1 MERKTP
7 ACVADAMGGTDSVVE
22 ETGEGRTKRTILK
35 MEYGRGLGCEAR
47 SKNPNSVALVKEG
60 RLVTKTIG

>member
-1 MERKTP
+1 VERKTP

-22 ETGEGRTKRTILK
+22 ETGEGSTKRKILK
-35 MEYGRGLGCEAR
+35 MGYECGLGCEAR
-47 SKNPNSVALVKEG
+47 SKNPYSVALVKEG